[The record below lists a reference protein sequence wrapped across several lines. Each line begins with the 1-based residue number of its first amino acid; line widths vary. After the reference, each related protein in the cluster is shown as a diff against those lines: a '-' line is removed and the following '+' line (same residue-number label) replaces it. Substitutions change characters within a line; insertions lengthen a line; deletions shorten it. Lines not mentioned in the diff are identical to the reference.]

1 MPNAPPR
8 SRPTPGL
15 EGPLPASAGRVD
27 RLKQATERLLHHP
40 RVELLIIGLIL
51 VAVAAVLAEE
61 ATQGQPSQW
70 VFTLASDITAGLFAI
85 ELSLRWWI
93 APRKRDFFAR
103 YWLDILAVLPLF
115 RPLRLLR
122 VLMLLRLFR
131 AGSLLQR
138 RTRLLRGMLGQTMS
152 EIAVLSTASA
162 AMVLGAAVLLHSVQG
177 AVVYDQT
184 SLDPTSLESTAWFA
198 LYTLVGGEPI
208 GGVPVSPTGR
218 WATIGLMLGG
228 LTVFGVFIGAVSATM
243 TAALSQRG
251 NLDMHYMGDLSGH
264 IVVCGWNTAGPTM
277 LRELMGGGPRGRAIV
292 IVCEEDEEPPELAP
306 LRADNDRLFFLKSD
320 YTRVEVLETLSVKR
334 ASGVIILSD
343 KHGNR
348 SYPDRDAR
356 TVLTALTIER
366 MAPGIFVCAEL
377 INSQHEDLLRM
388 AGVEAVVIR
397 DWYAGAL
404 MGSIGRSRGVS
415 AVISDLLTP
424 SAGNAL
430 HSVDLP
436 RRLAGK
442 TVLAVQQELKAEH
455 EAVLVSLDRPGQPS
469 RVNPPSDE
477 ILRAEDRLIVI
488 AKAAVKL

>member
-1 MPNAPPR
+1 VPNAPPD
-8 SRPTPGL
+8 RPRRPIRTQGPGT
-15 EGPLPASAGRVD
+15 RV
-27 RLKQATERLLHHP
+27 ERLRQRVERFLHHP
-40 RVELLIIGLIL
+40 KTELVLIVLIL
-51 VAVAAVLAEE
+51 VAVGAVLAEE
-61 ATQGQPSQW
+61 ASRGRPSQW
-70 VFTLASDITAGLFAI
+70 LFSLLSDLTAGLFAV
-85 ELSLRWWI
+85 ELSLRFWI

-103 YWLDILAVLPLF
+103 YWIDILAVVPLF

-138 RTRLLRGMLGQTMS
+138 RTRLLRGMLGRTMS

-162 AMVLGAAVLLHSVQG
+162 AMVLAGAVLLHAVQG
-177 AVVYDQT
+177 SMAYDAGG
-184 SLDPTSLESTAWFA
+184 LDPASLEATAWFA

-208 GGVPVSPTGR
+208 GGVPISPAGR
-218 WATIGLMLGG
+218 WVTFGLMLGG

-251 NLDMHYMGDLSGH
+251 NLDMHYMGDLSEH
-264 IVVCGWNTAGPTM
+264 ILVCGWNTAGATM
-277 LRELMGGGPRGRAIV
+277 LRELVGGGPPGRAIV
-292 IVCEEDEEPPELAP
+292 IVCEEEEEPPELAT
-306 LRADNDRLFFLKSD
+306 LRAQHDRLYFLRAD

-348 SYPDRDAR
+348 GYPDRDAR

-430 HSVDLP
+430 HSVELP
-436 RRLAGK
+436 RRLVGK
-442 TVLAVQQELKAEH
+442 SVLVVQHELKQDH
-455 EAVLVSLDRPGQPS
+455 EAVLVSLDRPGEAS

-477 ILRAEDRLIVI
+477 LLCAGDRLVVI
-488 AKAAVKL
+488 AHAAVKL